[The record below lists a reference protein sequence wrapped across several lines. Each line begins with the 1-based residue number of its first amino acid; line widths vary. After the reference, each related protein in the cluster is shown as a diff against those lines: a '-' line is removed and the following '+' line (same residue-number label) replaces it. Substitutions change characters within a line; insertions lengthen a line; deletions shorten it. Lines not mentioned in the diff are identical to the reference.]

1 MHMEEKIIRKLNI
14 VLSADVKGFHLKHQF
29 VTISIF
35 SLLLLFCNFD
45 SNSMASGLAD
55 VPLTKATPESQNL
68 SKTILDAAIIKI
80 EKGDYGKIHSL
91 LIIRN
96 HYLILENYF
105 SGYERD
111 DIHPVYSVTK
121 SVTSALVGIAI
132 KQGKINSVNTKILE
146 FFPEYENIA
155 NLDSGKRKISL
166 ENVLTMTAGFQW
178 DELSTSYFNPLNDA
192 RKMAASKDSV
202 KYVLDLPMRNH
213 PERVVYNSGCSMLLS
228 GVLNNTTGQS
238 AEEFAID
245 HLFNPLG
252 IKEWHWS
259 IVKNG
264 TINTAWGLR
273 LRPID
278 MARFGI
284 LFSNDGLW
292 LNNKIIPKAWRKVST
307 QKHAQFGRYGY
318 GYQWWRFLDH
328 NSIVSN
334 LAINDVYF
342 AWGFG
347 GQHIFVIPHLNMVVV
362 STGENFTK
370 RRLFFDLL
378 RDHIFPAVL
387 D

>member
-1 MHMEEKIIRKLNI
+1 ME
-14 VLSADVKGFHLKHQF
+14 V
-29 VTISIF
+29 
-35 SLLLLFCNFD
+35 
-45 SNSMASGLAD
+45 
-55 VPLTKATPESQNL
+55 
-68 SKTILDAAIIKI
+68 
-80 EKGDYGKIHSL
+80 
-91 LIIRN
+91 
-96 HYLILENYF
+96 ILENYF

-132 KQGKINSVNTKILE
+132 KQGKINSVNTNILE

-192 RKMAASKDSV
+192 RKMAASKNSV

-213 PERVVYNSGCSMLLS
+213 PGRFVYNSGCSMLLS
-228 GVLNNTTGQS
+228 GVLKNTTGQS

-259 IVKNG
+259 IVRNG
-264 TINTAWGLR
+264 TINTGWGLR

-284 LFSNDGLW
+284 LFLNDGLW

-307 QKHAQFGRYGY
+307 QKHTQFGRYGY

-362 STGENFTK
+362 STGENYTK